1 MSVDVARLYER
12 LPHSGSMRL
21 IEQVVQWGPD
31 SVRCRSRNHR
41 DPANPLRTA
50 GGLRAVC
57 VIEYAAQAAALHA
70 VLLADHD
77 AAADVTGS
85 KKSRALLALVNGLE
99 LDTAYLHDGDGDL
112 IVEGNVDYRSGDA
125 VIYRF
130 EAFDGTRPIARGRLG
145 LTS

>member
-1 MSVDVARLYER
+1 MSVDVGRLYER
-12 LPHSGSMRL
+12 LPHAGSMCL
-21 IEQVVQWGPD
+21 IEQVLEWGPD
-31 SVRCRSRNHR
+31 SVRCRTSNHR
-41 DPANPLRTA
+41 DPANPLRTK

-57 VIEYAAQAAALHA
+57 VVEYAAQAAALHA
-70 VLLADHD
+70 ILVAGDDAPAD
-77 AAADVTGS
+77 AAAS

-112 IVEGNVDYRSGDA
+112 VVEGNVDYRSGAA

-130 EAFDGTRPIARGRLG
+130 EAFDGIRPIARGRLG

>member
-1 MSVDVARLYER
+1 MNVDVARLYER
-12 LPHSGSMRL
+12 LPHAGSMRL
-21 IEQVVQWGPD
+21 IEQVVEWGPD
-31 SVRCRSRNHR
+31 SVCCRIRNHR
-41 DPANPLRTA
+41 DSANPLRTA

-57 VIEYAAQAAALHA
+57 IVEYAAQAAALHA

-77 AAADVTGS
+77 APADATAG

-99 LDTAYLHDGDGDL
+99 LDVAYLDDGDDDL
-112 IVEGNVDYRSGDA
+112 IVEGYVDYRTGDA